1 MSNSRFFVFLFTLWH
16 SVLVLLFSLMD
27 IFSIHPSFIIL
38 GVIVFVFLVL
48 VFLTLITHITMMNNI
63 SLHLR
68 AIAEELKDANHFSCS
83 FFEKKSI
90 SE

>member
-1 MSNSRFFVFLFTLWH
+1 
-16 SVLVLLFSLMD
+16 MD

-83 FFEKKSI
+83 SFEKKSI